1 MWGTFQV
8 PPMTH
13 LVLYQVGHGPKIWAQ
28 VDDDVIEA
36 AAIDSITDDL

>member
-1 MWGTFQV
+1 MCRTFQV
-8 PPMTH
+8 LPKTH

-28 VDDDVIEA
+28 VDDAVIEA